1 MMFRYYELATDM
13 PMRDINTMRQDIAEG
28 KRHPMETKAELAA
41 LIISLYHG
49 DAAAKAAREEFNR
62 VFRNRETPEDIEVRE
77 LPPRESTRVTKLLAS
92 LGLAASVSEA
102 GRLVESGAVH
112 INDARISNI
121 KAELNLAQNGEYLF
135 KVGKRRFL
143 KLIIK

>member
-1 MMFRYYELATDM
+1 
-13 PMRDINTMRQDIAEG
+13 
-28 KRHPMETKAELAA
+28 
-41 LIISLYHG
+41 
-49 DAAAKAAREEFNR
+49 
-62 VFRNRETPEDIEVRE
+62 
-77 LPPRESTRVTKLLAS
+77 
-92 LGLAASVSEA
+92 VSEA